1 LGTVWEDPK
10 YEWLGQV
17 FRWKHG
23 QDKPFS
29 AECDANGL
37 VVLTEVEIEEILDG
51 VAARSTTDA
60 VIEVR
65 DLRSRFLEGIGKASA

>member
-1 LGTVWEDPK
+1 MGGPQI

-17 FRWKHG
+17 FRLRHG

-37 VVLTEVEIEEILDG
+37 VVLTEVDIEKILDG
-51 VAARSTTDA
+51 VEARPASDA

-65 DLRSRFLEGIGKASA
+65 ELRSRFLEAIGKASA